1 MGVDF
6 RNGSY
11 RRRVRLGKRTV
22 KDGEAVVIWD
32 RNGISREVIGPKLVT
47 WIWFSTIRFLDR
59 CVANERQ
66 YIAIEFTNG
75 KVEHRKGPDVVWEN
89 PVKHNSVTVHDAI
102 QLLTDKDFIVILNQK
117 DPSQKMRVERGPKL
131 YFPKEHEICHQL
143 EWTVAINGSQPKIE
157 PFQVLRVSNR
167 TFEPSIPMG
176 GNVNVT
182 FAIQYSIRTGDDD
195 ESLVRMVTGFSD
207 PTGTMLDALRSDA
220 ISLGSVET
228 LVNDDNLSSLQTQLP
243 RLFGA
248 CASMGISLETVRVM
262 MIQGSLNSKR
272 MLDSKVKSQPG
283 TAEAAVSD
291 AGPENNNKRNQADL
305 LGKRTRETLNFL
317 KELKTLDVN
326 LTDVVC
332 TALKSSSSEPERQLD
347 ALKTLAKNVASAF
360 NEGEMRD
367 D

>member
-6 RNGSY
+6 RNGTY

-59 CVANERQ
+59 HVANERQ
-66 YIAIEFTNG
+66 YIAVEFTNG
-75 KVEHRKGPDVVWEN
+75 KIEHRKGPDVVWEN

-102 QLLTDKDFIVILNQK
+102 QLLTEKDYIVILNQK
-117 DPSQKMRVERGPKL
+117 DPSQKMRVEHGPKL
-131 YFPKEHEICHQL
+131 YFPKEHEVCHQL
-143 EWTVAINGSQPKIE
+143 EWTVAVNGSQPKTE
-157 PFQVLRVSNR
+157 PFEILRVSNR

-176 GNVNVT
+176 GNVHVT
-182 FAIQYSIRTGDDD
+182 FAIQYSIETGDND
-195 ESLVRMVTGFSD
+195 ENLVRMVTSFSD

-228 LVNDDNLSSLQTQLP
+228 LVNDDNLSSLRSRLP
-243 RLFGA
+243 RLFGE
-248 CASMGISLETVRVM
+248 STGMGITLESVRVM
-262 MIQGSLNSKR
+262 MIQGSVDSKR
-272 MLDSKVKSQPG
+272 LLENKVKFQ
-283 TAEAAVSD
+283 
-291 AGPENNNKRNQADL
+291 AGAGDPTDITDNKKRSEADL
-305 LGKRTRETLNFL
+305 RDKRTIDTINFL
-317 KELKTLDVN
+317 KELKALDVN

-332 TALKSSSSEPERQLD
+332 TALKTSSSENERQFD
-347 ALKTLAKNVASAF
+347 ALKTLANNVAAAF
-360 NEGEMRD
+360 NTGSNVHD